1 MGLIWNNLIFIPSLG
16 QNDYFITHF
25 YIVIDLRGSCLIEM
39 HKTITIQTHQR
50 EVLIDITKQVK
61 AVILE
66 SGVRDGLVNV
76 YAQGATAAIMI
87 QENWD
92 DSVQTDVI
100 NLLQKM
106 IPNGVWLHDKQDG
119 NGDAHLKSGLVG
131 PSESI
136 PVIDGEPGL
145 STWQNIFFCEFDGPR
160 NERHIVVTVL
170 NSDWN

>member
-1 MGLIWNNLIFIPSLG
+1 
-16 QNDYFITHF
+16 
-25 YIVIDLRGSCLIEM
+25 M

-50 EVLIDITKQVK
+50 EVLIDITSQVK
-61 AVILE
+61 AIIHE
-66 SGVRDGLVNV
+66 SGVRQGLVNV

-100 NLLQKM
+100 KLLQKM
-106 IPNGVWLHDKQDG
+106 IPNGVWQHDKQDG

-136 PVIDGEPGL
+136 PVIDGEPAL
-145 STWQNIFFCEFDGPR
+145 STWQNIFFCEYDGPR

-170 NSDWN
+170 SSQ